1 MTPFAIGAV
10 GVFGLI
16 ALILLRV
23 PIGVSLA
30 LVGYLGYASIEGWQR
45 AGLVLGNV
53 PLELA
58 SAYTLSVLPLFAVM
72 GTLTA
77 VSGLS
82 SDLFRAGNAM
92 FRGARGAYALSAIFA
107 SGMFGAVCGSS
118 LATAAA
124 IGKVSIPEML
134 RAGYPNALA
143 AGAVAAGGTLGI
155 LIPPS
160 LVLMVYAVI
169 AQLSVVDLFAAALIP
184 GLVLMLLYVVVTFC
198 IVRIRGSAWY
208 MAASSEPVEP
218 MREAFLRIWHVVML
232 FGVTIGG
239 IYLGWFTPTE
249 AAAIGAFG
257 ALALGFLTMRL
268 SFRAAFD
275 SFEETVRLV
284 ASLTFIVI
292 ASIMFSYFVVQT
304 GLSRGI
310 AAWITEADMNPVAV
324 IALVFVFYLVLGCF
338 LEGLGMVLITVPI
351 LLPVIMAVGFD
362 PVWFGVFLVVMVE
375 IGLITPPVGMN
386 LFVLRAVAP
395 QISMRDTYLG
405 ALPYLVAPFLLTVLM
420 VAFPDI
426 ALWLPN
432 AIR

>member
-1 MTPFAIGAV
+1 MTPFAIGGI
-10 GVFGLI
+10 GVVALVL
-16 ALILLRV
+16 LILIRV

-77 VSGLS
+77 VTGLS

-160 LVLMVYAVI
+160 LVLM
-169 AQLSVVDLFAAALIP
+169 
-184 GLVLMLLYVVVTFC
+184 LYVVVTFC

-218 MREAFLRIWHVVML
+218 MQEAFLRIWHVVVL

-257 ALALGFLTMRL
+257 ALALGFVTMRL
-268 SFRAAFD
+268 SLRAAFD

-310 AAWITEADMNPVAV
+310 AAWITEADMNPIAV
-324 IALVFVFYLVLGCF
+324 IALIFVFYLVLGCF

-351 LLPVIMAVGFD
+351 LLPVMLAVGFD

-395 QISMRDTYLG
+395 QISMRDAYLG
-405 ALPYLVAPFLLTVLM
+405 ALPYLTAPVLLVVLM
-420 VAFPDI
+420 IAFPDI